1 MLVRERM
8 TSNPVTITP
17 ETSVRDALQLMRE
30 KKIRRMPVLDS
41 QGQLVGIISEKDL
54 LYASPSSAT
63 SLNVWEIHD
72 LLYKLK
78 VQKVMTTRV
87 LTVGEDQ
94 PLEDAARMMADA
106 KIGGLPVMR
115 GKTLVGIITESDLFK
130 AFLQFLGGR
139 RPGVR
144 MTAMIPNTKGTLA
157 KITNA
162 IFGVGGNIVGLAFS
176 EDPNPGAAQW
186 EMMVKVQ
193 DAPQAKL
200 VEALKPVVREIMDVR
215 EV

>member
-72 LLYKLK
+72 LLYKLQ
-78 VQKVMTTRV
+78 VRKVMTTRV

-144 MTAMIPNTKGTLA
+144 ITAMIPNTKGTLA

>member
-8 TSNPVTITP
+8 TSNPVTVTP

-72 LLYKLK
+72 LLYKLQ
-78 VQKVMTTRV
+78 VRKVMTTRV

-144 MTAMIPNTKGTLA
+144 ITAMIPNTKGTLA